1 MKGNTL
7 TEFIDDLLT
16 MGGPEKEYEYHEK
29 NICWSANPM
38 RKIPL
43 KSSWLFSNALV
54 MKTIFLDVTEK
65 L

>member
-7 TEFIDDLLT
+7 TEFINDLLT
-16 MGGPEKEYEYHEK
+16 MGGLKKNMNIAEI

-43 KSSWLFSNALV
+43 KSS
-54 MKTIFLDVTEK
+54 
-65 L
+65 